1 MAHLDGVAVD
11 DGPVL
16 LEVLWGEA
24 ALVDD
29 LHLLHDGALP
39 RLTRTWDQ
47 KFYNPLIFFLTK
59 KSRNSLSVK
68 EAMIGTGV
76 WGWRK
81 NREKQRKNKDRT
93 SYCRNEGMRWGNKED
108 GWLPTLILNFPSFS

>member
-81 NREKQRKNKDRT
+81 NREKQQEKTKI
-93 SYCRNEGMRWGNKED
+93 GHHFVAMKAWGKGIRSMVD
-108 GWLPTLILNFPSFS
+108 SQH